1 MDDARDPMGIQ
12 KDHIDECIIANNGL
26 VYVTNAVYSP
36 ARYVAVTAPVM
47 LSDSLNIANWAINQ
61 YEYDKYLLAMGS
73 HFSLVVP
80 SDSCFKYLDPKT
92 INDPTPI
99 MYIFKYN
106 KDAKS
111 EAGKVFAE
119 QWECDPTT
127 FEPVKFVKNETGSTR
142 LKNLLTNMYEYYIV
156 VGDFTNGNKYHM
168 TKGYG
173 TIKVEYDATEDKV
186 TKIFGGAEVED
197 NTYRAI
203 GHTYNQKNGK
213 TYRLDAGMIQ
223 PPTKSVNKVMET
235 TPEFAK
241 FYELCVGND
250 DVLTAIA
257 PVDKKGQVIED
268 SIARY
273 RIFENLGGLDLNV
286 RTFNTY
292 HYTVY
297 VPTNEQI
304 DIAYTLGL
312 PNWDDCEAVA
322 LELQAID
329 AKRSDLELEYGDLAS
344 DPDATQEQ
352 IDAILAQIDAYTA
365 EIATKKAALK
375 ADVELIV
382 NFVKYHFQ
390 DNSVYVDNLPHSIIE
405 GEETKYVINYET
417 AALDEVTKRFSA
429 VTVQTQNGT
438 ISVKGDFE
446 DFDNTC
452 YVNNAEGTEGILHN
466 IMTRDIE
473 FSGQNIETSSY
484 AVVHQ
489 IHATN
494 GGLGFLVN
502 DRIFDAE
509 TGKFKK

>member
-1 MDDARDPMGIQ
+1 
-12 KDHIDECIIANNGL
+12 
-26 VYVTNAVYSP
+26 
-36 ARYVAVTAPVM
+36 
-47 LSDSLNIANWAINQ
+47 
-61 YEYDKYLLAMGS
+61 
-73 HFSLVVP
+73 
-80 SDSCFKYLDPKT
+80 
-92 INDPTPI
+92 
-99 MYIFKYN
+99 MYIFRYN

-119 QWECDPTT
+119 QWECDPNT
-127 FEPVKFVKNETGSTR
+127 FEPVKYVKNETGSAR

-173 TIKVEYDATEDKV
+173 TIKVETDENHRV
-186 TKIFGGAEVED
+186 TNIMGGAEVEKG
-197 NTYRAI
+197 TKIPA
-203 GHTYNQKNGK
+203 GHIYPQKNGK

-223 PPTKSVNKVMET
+223 PPTRSVNKVMET

-250 DVLTAIA
+250 DVLSVIA
-257 PVDKKGQVIED
+257 PVDKKGQIIED

-297 VPTNEQI
+297 VPTNDKI
-304 DIAYTLGL
+304 DEAYSKGL
-312 PNWDDCEAVA
+312 PRWEDCEAAA
-322 LELQAID
+322 LEIQTID
-329 AKRSDLELEYGDLAS
+329 EKRSDLELQYSDLS
-344 DPDATQEQ
+344 SEPGVTTEQLDALLAE
-352 IDAILAQIDAYTA
+352 IDACTA
-365 EIATKKAALK
+365 EINAKKAALRT
-375 ADVELIV
+375 DVELIV

-390 DNSVYVDNLPHSIIE
+390 DNSVYVDNLPHSITE
-405 GEETKYVINYET
+405 GEEVKYVVKYET

-438 ISVKGDFE
+438 ISVKGDI
-446 DFDNTC
+446 DDIDNTC

-473 FSGQNIETSSY
+473 FSSQNIETSSY

-489 IHATN
+489 ID
-494 GGLGFLVN
+494 GFLVN
-502 DRIFDAE
+502 SRIFDA
-509 TGKFKK
+509 TTQTFIK